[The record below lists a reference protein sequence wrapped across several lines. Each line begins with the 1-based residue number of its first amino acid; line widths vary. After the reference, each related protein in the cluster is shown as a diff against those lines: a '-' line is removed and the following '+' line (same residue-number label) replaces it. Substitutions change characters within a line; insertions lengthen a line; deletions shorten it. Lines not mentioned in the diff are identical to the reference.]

1 MSASHAPYPSLN
13 QAWYALRKSFVE
25 WRWEEQL
32 EEVLR
37 FSESAKIDEVIV
49 VVNAEEFN
57 VPHLDIDSFSRSR
70 RMLQTIRDELSS
82 DGIVFSLNPWTTTG
96 HLDRGRTLPGHLR
109 GVQTMTDIDGLSTDT
124 CCCPLDA
131 GWRSYISKLWEWFAE
146 LDPRVVWIEDD
157 IRSFNHTPID
167 NSCFCPLHIGA
178 FSRKTGISC
187 DLASLSEKLLRHG
200 SPDPLRRQWLA
211 FQNDVMQETIKVL
224 VDSVHRV
231 NPKIMIGL
239 MSSGPE
245 SHVLEGR
252 DWPEL
257 ATILRGSAGNF
268 VSRPPLYIYEEKSLS
283 ELYSGPTSIRRTRAA
298 FQSQGIELSEV
309 ENVPFSIYAKSQAM
323 TFCQIASS
331 ILSGC
336 DGVTLNLFDHLGSP
350 ISDTPE
356 YGKMLGDSRG
366 WLDAIRQAIPGK
378 APFSG
383 IGLLHHD
390 QSAAT
395 AFLDD
400 GNGYSGLRDRGDGW
414 VRPLEALGFS
424 TTWDIVNCDT
434 VALSGQTVRS
444 FSAVQIQSLLE
455 KSVILDLE
463 AVQCLADM
471 GWGSEVTGVS
481 VSKTGPI
488 HSFGP
493 LAAEHL
499 HHPAFG
505 GGKGVFLTATLPD
518 LVNDGQLGLFT
529 LASDAITISSLVD
542 NELRGICPLFTLY
555 QNSLGGRV
563 ATLAYNI
570 NTVGHAGGF
579 LHPYRKAQMQKVL
592 EWLSDGPIP
601 LRVDAPSRVL
611 PLRQD
616 GPSCTL
622 ASALNVSLDTWNGV
636 TLHLATGGRLVKTV
650 ESLNESGQ
658 WAEVPPALLDY
669 KPDCLEI
676 HSTES
681 FQLAK
686 PVVFRIVWG
695 GGDILL

>member
-1 MSASHAPYPSLN
+1 
-13 QAWYALRKSFVE
+13 
-25 WRWEEQL
+25 
-32 EEVLR
+32 
-37 FSESAKIDEVIV
+37 
-49 VVNAEEFN
+49 
-57 VPHLDIDSFSRSR
+57 
-70 RMLQTIRDELSS
+70 
-82 DGIVFSLNPWTTTG
+82 
-96 HLDRGRTLPGHLR
+96 
-109 GVQTMTDIDGLSTDT
+109 
-124 CCCPLDA
+124 
-131 GWRSYISKLWEWFAE
+131 
-146 LDPRVVWIEDD
+146 
-157 IRSFNHTPID
+157 
-167 NSCFCPLHIGA
+167 
-178 FSRKTGISC
+178 
-187 DLASLSEKLLRHG
+187 
-200 SPDPLRRQWLA
+200 
-211 FQNDVMQETIKVL
+211 
-224 VDSVHRV
+224 
-231 NPKIMIGL
+231 
-239 MSSGPE
+239 
-245 SHVLEGR
+245 
-252 DWPEL
+252 
-257 ATILRGSAGNF
+257 
-268 VSRPPLYIYEEKSLS
+268 
-283 ELYSGPTSIRRTRAA
+283 
-298 FQSQGIELSEV
+298 
-309 ENVPFSIYAKSQAM
+309 
-323 TFCQIASS
+323 
-331 ILSGC
+331 
-336 DGVTLNLFDHLGSP
+336 
-350 ISDTPE
+350 
-356 YGKMLGDSRG
+356 
-366 WLDAIRQAIPGK
+366 
-378 APFSG
+378 
-383 IGLLHHD
+383 
-390 QSAAT
+390 
-395 AFLDD
+395 
-400 GNGYSGLRDRGDGW
+400 
-414 VRPLEALGFS
+414 
-424 TTWDIVNCDT
+424 
-434 VALSGQTVRS
+434 
-444 FSAVQIQSLLE
+444 LE
-455 KSVILDLE
+455 KGVILDLE

-499 HHPAFG
+499 HHPEFG

-695 GGDILL
+695 GGNILL